1 MQVAEALPSF
11 KPDVNVITADGPNSA
26 SMVEFV
32 QFLIVQSET
41 EPAWKRKEEGRG
53 GGKEKKSDM

>member
-1 MQVAEALPSF
+1 MPSF

-41 EPAWKRKEEGRG
+41 EPAWKKKMEERGRG
-53 GGKEKKSDM
+53 GGRKKSDM